1 MITLEGLK
9 KHENEQAYQLVILAI
24 AELSGDYLDKFFP
37 ERYDDGLQ
45 DYDITVFRDYMADH
59 SDACQYF
66 ISELGDDEL
75 LDMIK
80 WCSKHSID
88 VLNMNRK

>member
-9 KHENEQAYQLVILAI
+9 KRQNEQAYQFVILAVS
-24 AELSGDYLDKFFP
+24 ELSGDHLFKFFP
-37 ERYDDGLQ
+37 ERYDQGLQ
-45 DYDITVFRDYMADH
+45 NYDITVFRDYIADH

-75 LDMIK
+75 LK
-80 WCSKHSID
+80 LVRWCSEHTID
-88 VLNMNRK
+88 VFKANRK